1 MKQKCFAWY
10 KQPHRLKFK
19 ILISYLIPSVT
30 LLCLLSVAT
39 YFASARLMEKR
50 LLQSASDTI
59 KQTENSLQSFINK
72 YDALTLSYSF
82 SGSVQNLL
90 GQDLTDYN
98 INRQKLDKLNFEST
112 LFSCIPTR
120 IENSNTVCDIRIY
133 FNDTFPYFNNHT
145 RYYNYRDAQDEEWFR
160 KIMEGYKKDRT
171 SFYLITPAENQASSY
186 GRDSF
191 SLARV
196 IVDTS
201 YYLNPLAVI
210 VLDIPHS
217 YLDSSVSNTN
227 MDGVVNFVTAAD
239 DNMIACSDTGLLPL
253 YEESLAFASSPDYR
267 TAEWNKV
274 TIQNVRYLM
283 KTDPMK
289 SYSITLTTLIP
300 YQNVVKDITVL
311 RNIMLVIGVTLVAA
325 CFFFANTTA
334 DNITGRLS
342 HVNSKMREVRTG
354 KLTPRPQARPKYA
367 WDEIDELMDTYNYM
381 IGEMEI
387 LIETQ
392 YENGKEIKNAELRV
406 LQAQINPH
414 FLYNTL
420 DMIHWFAEENM
431 VTEIDTAVNSLATFY
446 RISLSNGKEQIR
458 LKDELAQVE
467 AYIRLQNLRFENTIQ
482 YNCQIEQRFMNQPI
496 IKMIL
501 QPLVENAIQ
510 HGLFE
515 KDELG
520 GTISIRSWH
529 EEPQLLC
536 LIIADDGVGMS
547 PEQLAL
553 LNKNLQIPDEGH
565 GYGIQNVNSRLQLY
579 YGADFHLYF
588 ESRPGKGT
596 EVFVRVPLS
605 SGF

>member
-1 MKQKCFAWY
+1 MNWFSRFQYSHK
-10 KQPHRLKFK
+10 LKTK

-30 LLCLLSVAT
+30 LLFLLSAAT
-39 YFASARLMEKR
+39 YFASAMLMEKR

-59 KQTENSLQSFINK
+59 RQTENSLQSFINK

-82 SGSVQNLL
+82 SGSVQSLL
-90 GQDLTDYN
+90 GQDFTDYN
-98 INRQKLDKLNFEST
+98 INRQKTDKLNFESV

-120 IENSNTVCDIRIY
+120 IENTNTVCDIRIY
-133 FNDTFPYFNNHT
+133 FNDSFSYFNNQS
-145 RYYNYRDAQDEEWFR
+145 RYFNYSDVTEEEWFR
-160 KIMEGYKKDRT
+160 AIMDGYKKDRT
-171 SFYLITPAENQASSY
+171 SFYLISPEENLFSSY
-186 GRDSF
+186 GKDSF

-201 YYLNPLAVI
+201 YYPNPLALV
-210 VLDIPHS
+210 VLDIPRS
-217 YLDSSVSNTN
+217 YLDTSVSNTN
-227 MDGVVNFVTAAD
+227 MDGVVNFVTAD
-239 DNMIACSDTGLLPL
+239 GENMIACSDNSQLSL
-253 YEESLAFASSPDYR
+253 YEESLAVAPARGYHPH
-267 TAEWNKV
+267 EWNKV
-274 TIQNVRYLM
+274 TIQNIRYLM
-283 KTDPMK
+283 KTDPMD
-289 SYSITLTTLIP
+289 SYTLSLTTLIP

-311 RNIMLVIGVTLVAA
+311 RNIMLVLGLILVAA
-325 CFFFANTTA
+325 SFFFANTTA
-334 DNITGRLS
+334 NNITNRLS

-354 KLTPRPQARPKYA
+354 KLTPLPQGKPKNT

-387 LIETQ
+387 LIESQ

-420 DMIHWFAEENM
+420 DLIHWFAEENM
-431 VTEIDTAVNSLATFY
+431 VKEIDTAVNSLATFY
-446 RISLSNGKEQIR
+446 RVSLSNGQEQIR

-467 AYIRLQNLRFENTIQ
+467 AYIRLQNLRFQDTIQ
-482 YNCQIEQRFMNQPI
+482 YECHIEKRFLNQPI

-515 KDELG
+515 KDDMG

-529 EEPQLLC
+529 EEEGLLC
-536 LIIADDGVGMS
+536 LIIADNGIGMDS
-547 PEQLAL
+547 RQLEL
-553 LNKNLQIPDEGH
+553 LNKNLQTPDEGH

-579 YGADFHLYF
+579 YGSGYHLYF

-596 EVFVRVPLS
+596 EVYVRVPLMCLNT
-605 SGF
+605 